1 MGTELMDQIMADIKS
16 AMKSG
21 ERDKLTVLRM
31 LHSAIK
37 DQSVNAGL
45 AITEEIVAAVVS
57 KSIKQRAD
65 SIEQFTAA
73 GRDDL
78 VAKEQA
84 ELAWLSVYQPE
95 QMDQAAIERVV
106 RECMAESGAL
116 SKADL
121 GKVMK
126 LLMPRVKGKADGRL
140 VNQVV
145 LSLLGS

>member
-1 MGTELMDQIMADIKS
+1 MGVELIDQIMADIKT

-31 LHSAIK
+31 LHSAVK
-37 DQSVNAGL
+37 DQTVNAGKE
-45 AITEEIVAAVVS
+45 ITEEIVTAVVG
-57 KSIKQRAD
+57 KAIKQRMD
-65 SIEQFTAA
+65 SIEQFSAA

-84 ELAWLSVYQPE
+84 ELDWLKDYQPE
-95 QMDQAAIERVV
+95 QMDQAAIEVIV
-106 RECMAESGAL
+106 KECIAESGAA
-116 SKADL
+116 SKADM

-126 LLMPRVKGKADGRL
+126 LLMPRVKGKADGKL

-145 LSLLGS
+145 MSLLH